1 MMLIRTGNLRKSYF
15 LNKNRIEVLKGIDM
29 EIRQGSFTA
38 IVGPSGSGKSTLL
51 YILGCLTQ
59 PSEGTYLLDGT
70 DVSSLSDRSLSQIR
84 NRNIGFIFQT
94 FNLIPQMTVLE
105 NTEIPLVHSGTAR
118 KERLEISR
126 KYLKMVGLSHRLLH
140 RPSELSGGEMQRAA
154 IARALVTEPLLVLA
168 DEPTGN
174 LDSKIG
180 SEIIEILRSLNRSGK
195 TVIIVTHSSSIA
207 ACADEIISLRDG
219 RVDENH

>member
-1 MMLIRTGNLRKSYF
+1 MLIRTDNIRKSYF
-15 LNKNRIEVLKGIDM
+15 LNKNRVEALKGIDM
-29 EIRQGSFTA
+29 EVRKGSFTA

-51 YILGCLTQ
+51 YILGCLTK
-59 PSEGTYLLDGT
+59 PSGGTYLLDGL
-70 DVSSLSDRSLSQIR
+70 DVSSLPDVGLSKIR

-94 FNLIPQMTVLE
+94 FNLIHQMTVLE
-105 NTEIPLVHSGTAR
+105 NTEVPLIHRGTSR
-118 KERLEISR
+118 KERLEISAI
-126 KYLKMVGLSHRLLH
+126 YLEMVGLSHRLQH

-154 IARALVTEPLLVLA
+154 IARALVTEPLLILA

-180 SEIIEILRSLNRSGK
+180 SEIIGILRSLNSSGK

-207 ACADEIISLRDG
+207 ACADEVISLRDG
-219 RVDENH
+219 RVDEGR

>member
-1 MMLIRTGNLRKSYF
+1 MLIRTSNLRKSYF

-29 EIRQGSFTA
+29 EVRQGSFTA

-70 DVSSLSDRSLSQIR
+70 DVSSLSDRSLSKIR

-105 NTEIPLVHSGTAR
+105 NTEIPLVHCGTAR

-126 KYLKMVGLSHRLLH
+126 KYLEMVGLSHRLLH
-140 RPSELSGGEMQRAA
+140 RPSELSGGEMQ
-154 IARALVTEPLLVLA
+154 
-168 DEPTGN
+168 TGRHCACP
-174 LDSKIG
+174 G
-180 SEIIEILRSLNRSGK
+180 YRSLFW
-195 TVIIVTHSSSIA
+195 SSLTSRQA
-207 ACADEIISLRDG
+207 ISTQR
-219 RVDENH
+219 